1 MKCSRVSIYD
11 RIGVQGRV
19 LHEEAASDA
28 DERGQSSKEG

>member
-19 LHEEAASDA
+19 LQEAASDA
-28 DERGQSSKEG
+28 DERGQGSKEG